1 MINTTWAVIPSK
13 SRPIEL
19 RNLVEQLLEDTV
31 NVVVIDNGVNFE
43 HESKYVHVIRDLEDP
58 PNLSR
63 LWNVGLRF
71 VHDVM
76 DPDADNPLPEP
87 YAVAVLNDDLVLPPK
102 FVSTCA
108 TRLDQSNAAVAYP
121 DQHGRGSD
129 LFLTDVRP
137 YPLVYRM
144 TGYAFVLRGDAG
156 IFADETIKWWYGD
169 NDIEWQARQCG
180 GTLMIGNLSVNHLF
194 PDHTTVG
201 GLMEQAGRDRE
212 TFIKKWGMAP
222 W

>member
-1 MINTTWAVIPSK
+1 MNWAVIPSK
-13 SRPIEL
+13 SRPGEL
-19 RNLVEQLLEDTV
+19 TALVEQLLEDNV
-31 NVVVIDNGVNFE
+31 NIVVIDNGVRF
-43 HESKYVHVIRDLEDP
+43 SYDDSRVHIIRDFEDP

-63 LWNVGLRF
+63 LWNVGLRY
-71 VHDVM
+71 VKDIM
-76 DPDADNPLPEP
+76 GDEE
-87 YAVAVLNDDLVLPPK
+87 YYVAVLNDDLVLPEEFIWK
-102 FVSTCA
+102 IRWEMKKVG
-108 TRLDQSNAAVAYP
+108 AAVGYP
-121 DQHGRGSD
+121 DQHHRGSN

-144 TGYAFVLRGDAG
+144 TGYAFVLRGSAG

-169 NDIEWQARQCG
+169 NDIEWQARSKG
-180 GTLMIGNLSVNHLF
+180 GTLMVGGISVNHLF

-212 TFIKKWGMAP
+212 TFVKKWGMAP

>member
-1 MINTTWAVIPSK
+1 MNLWAVIPSK
-13 SRPIEL
+13 SRPGEL
-19 RNLVEQLLEDTV
+19 TALVEQLLEDNV
-31 NVVVIDNGVNFE
+31 KVVVIDNGVRF
-43 HESKYVHVIRDLEDP
+43 SYDDSRVHIIRDFEDP

-63 LWNVGLRF
+63 LWNVGLHYVR
-71 VHDVM
+71 DVVGGS
-76 DPDADNPLPEP
+76 DF
-87 YAVAVLNDDLVLPPK
+87 YVAVLNDDLVLPPK

-108 TRLDQSNAAVAYP
+108 TRLEQSDAAVAYP
-121 DQHGRGSD
+121 DQHRRGSD

-144 TGYAFVLRGDAG
+144 TGYAFVLKGSAG
-156 IFADETIKWWYGD
+156 ILADETIKWWYGD
-169 NDIEWQARQCG
+169 NDIEWQARTRG
-180 GTLMIGNLSVNHLF
+180 GTLMIGNLAVNHLF

-201 GLMEQAGRDRE
+201 DLMIQAGKDRE